1 LAHLSRDCA
10 DSAPSRPIGQ
20 GSVAHAGYI
29 QSWIGLLKADSRAF
43 FTACKAQ
50 AAADY
55 LRGHALRD
63 GQPAMA
69 APNANRK
76 MGFMGVLP

>member
-1 LAHLSRDCA
+1 
-10 DSAPSRPIGQ
+10 
-20 GSVAHAGYI
+20 
-29 QSWIGLLKADSRAF
+29 LKADSRAF